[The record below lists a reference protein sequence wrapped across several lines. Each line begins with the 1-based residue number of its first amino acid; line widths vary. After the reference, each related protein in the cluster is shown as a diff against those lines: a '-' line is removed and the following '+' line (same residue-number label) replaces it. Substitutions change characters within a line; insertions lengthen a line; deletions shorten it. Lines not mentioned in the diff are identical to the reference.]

1 MKKKI
6 SMDMTEGVIWKLL
19 LRFAVPLML
28 SELVQTLYSMVD
40 SVIVGRFC
48 GTEALAAVGATG
60 NVVKMLVGFFTGISV
75 GYTVVVGQN
84 FGKKDE
90 QGVKDSVH
98 TIVSLSL
105 LLGIV
110 LTIVGVL
117 ITDPI
122 LRMLDTP
129 ADVFSL
135 AAIYVRTYFMGIIG
149 LVMYNTAAGIL
160 RAVGDSANPAK
171 FLLISSV
178 LNVVLDLVLVIWIPM
193 GVRGVALATVISQLV
208 SAVLAFRVLL
218 AADGPYRVNPKELIL
233 RKGILA
239 KIFSNGLP
247 IGLQKFLTSF
257 SNVIVISYMSPFG
270 STCLA
275 GWAIYTKLHHLTM
288 IMLQSIGSAETTFV
302 SQNVGKGDYG
312 RVRSCVRVA
321 SAMSVIALAV
331 VGVLLYIFV
340 PSVAGV
346 WGDDAEV
353 IAYAVMF
360 VRTILTLEITH
371 AFNQVFAGALRGMGK
386 AAVSTLAMIAGLV
399 CGRQI
404 YLYFITKV
412 IYTPQVVGI
421 AYPVGWLSAG
431 ILLFIVYK
439 RAMEKMAAR
448 PAPQQA

>member
-28 SELVQTLYSMVD
+28 SELVQTLYGMVD

-98 TIVSLSL
+98 TIVSISL
-105 LLGIV
+105 ILGLV

-117 ITDPI
+117 ITNPI

-129 ADVFSL
+129 EDVFSL
-135 AAIYVRTYFMGIIG
+135 AAIYVRTYFMGIMG
-149 LVMYNTAAGIL
+149 LVLYNTAAGIL

-208 SAVLAFRVLL
+208 SAVLAFGVLL
-218 AADGPYRVNPKELIL
+218 KADGPYRVNPKELIV
-233 RKGILA
+233 RKGILT

-302 SQNVGKGDYG
+302 SQNVGSGNYG

-321 SAMSVIALAV
+321 SVMSVIALAA

-346 WGDDAEV
+346 WGDDADV

-360 VRTILTLEITH
+360 VRTILTLEVTH
-371 AFNQVFAGALRGMGK
+371 AFNQVLAGALRGMGK
-386 AAVSTLAMIAGLV
+386 AAASTLVMIAGLV
-399 CGRQI
+399 GGRQI

-412 IYTPQVVGI
+412 IYTPQIVGI

-439 RAMEKMAAR
+439 RAIKKVSGK
-448 PAPQQA
+448 PGLQQA